1 MSVNSTINHYPGS
14 SSFFPGMTPFEIYD
28 NDYHFS
34 NDAPK
39 VALWCARRLGY
50 PIIDVEL
57 IDEQLYACFEEA
69 TSEYSAQVNQFSIRN
84 NLPQLMG
91 QGTGSNYTGKLV
103 EGSFLNQTI
112 RISDAYGTAGGAG
125 GNTDIKKGWV
135 DASAYTQ
142 SYDLKALWGEV
153 SESGKRIEV
162 TKVYFEPKPAL
173 ARFFDPYSVSGM
185 GTLNI
190 TQEFGFSS
198 FSTATQFVLMP
209 FYEDLLR
216 VQAIEFNDQIRKS
229 AHTFNI
235 TNGNLQIFPYPSYD
249 QKIYFEYY
257 VRDEFDTNSL
267 GVRDGVISDYSNIKY
282 DFTPYQRIN
291 DVGRQWIRKYT
302 LALAKELLGAIR
314 EKYNTIPIPGGET
327 TLDGAQL
334 RAEAQTEKENLI
346 TILRENL
353 DEVSRKKIFENKAA
367 EAQQQMEMLQK
378 APLAIYVG

>member
-39 VALWCARRLGY
+39 VALWCVRRLGY

-69 TSEYSAQVNQFSIRN
+69 TSEYSAQVNQFNIRN

-235 TNGNLQIFPYPSYD
+235 TNGNLQIFPYPAYD

-291 DVGRQWIRKYT
+291 DVGRQWIRKYC

-334 RAEAQTEKENLI
+334 RAEATTEKENLI

>member
-14 SSFFPGMTPFEIYD
+14 SSFFSGMTPFEIYD

-34 NDAPK
+34 TDAPK

-57 IDEQLYACFEEA
+57 IDEQFYACFEEA
-69 TSEYSAQVNQFSIRN
+69 TSEYSAQVNQFNIRN
-84 NLPQLMG
+84 NLPQIMG
-91 QGTGSNYTGKLV
+91 QATGSNYSGKLV
-103 EGSFLNQTI
+103 EGSFLNQVI
-112 RISDAYGTAGGAG
+112 RLSDSYGTAAGVGGA
-125 GNTDIKKGWV
+125 TDIKSGSI
-135 DASAYTQ
+135 DITSLEQ
-142 SYDLKALWGEV
+142 DYDLKTLYADV
-153 SESGKRIEV
+153 SESGKRLEI
-162 TKVYFEPKPAL
+162 TKVFFEPKPAL
-173 ARFFDPYSVSGM
+173 TRFFDPYAISGM

-235 TNGNLQIFPYPSYD
+235 VNNKLKIFPIPTTN
-249 QKIYFEYY
+249 QILWFEYY
-257 VRDEFDTNSL
+257 VRDEYDTNTL
-267 GVRDGVISDYSNIKY
+267 GLRDGRVSDYSNIGY
-282 DFTPYQRIN
+282 DFIPYQRIN

-302 LALAKELLGAIR
+302 LALSKELLGAIR

-334 RAEAQTEKENLI
+334 RAEANTEKENLI
-346 TILRENL
+346 TQLRENL

-367 EAQQQMEMLQK
+367 EANQQMEMLQK

>member
-34 NDAPK
+34 TDAPK
-39 VALWCARRLGY
+39 VALWCVRRLGY

-69 TSEYSAQVNQFSIRN
+69 TSEYSAQVNQFNIRN
-84 NLPQLMG
+84 NLPQIMG
-91 QGTGSNYTGKLV
+91 QATGSNYSGKLV
-103 EGSFLNQTI
+103 EGSFLNQVI
-112 RISDAYGTAGGAG
+112 RLSDSYGTAAGVGGV
-125 GNTDIKKGWV
+125 TDIKSGSI
-135 DASAYTQ
+135 DITSLEQ
-142 SYDLKALWGEV
+142 DYDLKTLYADV
-153 SESGKRIEV
+153 SESGKRLEI
-162 TKVYFEPKPAL
+162 TKVFFEPKPAL
-173 ARFFDPYSVSGM
+173 TRFFDPYAISGM

-235 TNGNLQIFPYPSYD
+235 VNNKLKIFPVPTTN
-249 QKIYFEYY
+249 QILWFEYY
-257 VRDEFDTNSL
+257 VRDEYDTNTL
-267 GVRDGVISDYSNIKY
+267 GLRDGRVSDYSNIGY
-282 DFTPYQRIN
+282 DFIPYQRIN

-302 LALAKELLGAIR
+302 LALSKELLGAIR

-334 RAEAQTEKENLI
+334 RAEANTEKENLI
-346 TILRENL
+346 TQLRENL

-367 EAQQQMEMLQK
+367 EANQQMEMLQK

>member
-14 SSFFPGMTPFEIYD
+14 SSFFSGMTPFEIYD

-34 NDAPK
+34 TDAPK

-57 IDEQLYACFEEA
+57 IDEQFYACFEEA
-69 TSEYSAQVNQFSIRN
+69 TSEYSAQVNQFNIRN
-84 NLPQLMG
+84 NLPQIMG
-91 QGTGSNYTGKLV
+91 QATGSNYSGKLV
-103 EGSFLNQTI
+103 EGSFLNQVI
-112 RISDAYGTAGGAG
+112 HLSDSYGTAAGVGGA
-125 GNTDIKKGWV
+125 TDIKSGSI
-135 DASAYTQ
+135 DIISLEQ
-142 SYDLKALWGEV
+142 DYDLKALYADV
-153 SESGKRIEV
+153 SESGKRLEI
-162 TKVYFEPKPAL
+162 TKVFFEPKPAL
-173 ARFFDPYSVSGM
+173 TRFFDPYSISGM

-216 VQAIEFNDQIRKS
+216 IQAIEFNDQIRKS

-235 TNGNLQIFPYPSYD
+235 VNNKLKIFPIPTTN
-249 QKIYFEYY
+249 QKLWFEYY
-257 VRDEFDTNSL
+257 VRDEYDTNTL
-267 GVRDGVISDYSNIKY
+267 GLRDGRVSDYSNIGY
-282 DFTPYQRIN
+282 DFIPYQRIN

-302 LALAKELLGAIR
+302 LALSKELLGAIR

-327 TLDGAQL
+327 SLDGAQL
-334 RAEAQTEKENLI
+334 RAEANTEKENLI
-346 TILRENL
+346 TQLRENL

>member
-1 MSVNSTINHYPGS
+1 MSVDSTVNHYPGS

-39 VALWCARRLGY
+39 VALWCVRRLGY

-69 TSEYSAQVNQFSIRN
+69 TSEYSAQVNQFNIRN

-112 RISDAYGTAGGAG
+112 RLSDTYGTVAGVG

-135 DASAYTQ
+135 DITAYTQ

-173 ARFFDPYSVSGM
+173 ARFFDPYAVSGM

-249 QKIYFEYY
+249 NRIYFEYY

-267 GVRDGVISDYSNIKY
+267 GIRDGVISDYSNIKY

-302 LALAKELLGAIR
+302 LALCKELLGAIR

-334 RAEAQTEKENLI
+334 RAEATTEKENLI

>member
-1 MSVNSTINHYPGS
+1 MSVDSTINHYPGS

-28 NDYHFS
+28 TDYHFS

-57 IDEQLYACFEEA
+57 VDEHFFAVFEEA
-69 TSEYSAQVNQFSIRN
+69 VSEYSAQVNQFNIRN
-84 NLPQLMG
+84 NLPQVMG
-91 QGTGSNYTGKLV
+91 QATGSNYTQKLV
-103 EGSFLNQTI
+103 EGSFLNQVI
-112 RISDAYGTAGGAG
+112 RLSDSYGTAAGVGGA
-125 GNTDIKKGWV
+125 TDIKSGSI
-135 DASAYTQ
+135 DIRSLEQ
-142 SYDLKALWGEV
+142 DYDLKTLYAAV
-153 SESGKRIEV
+153 SESGKRIEI
-162 TKVYFEPKPAL
+162 TKVFFEPKPAL
-173 ARFFDPYSVSGM
+173 SRFFDPYAVSGM

-216 VQAIEFNDQIRKS
+216 IQAIEFNDQIRKS

-235 TNGNLQIFPYPSYD
+235 TNGRLKIFPVPTTN
-249 QKIYFEYY
+249 QKLWFEYY
-257 VRDEFDTNSL
+257 VRDEYDTNSL
-267 GVRDGVISDYSNIKY
+267 GLRDGRVSDYSNIGY
-282 DFTPYQRIN
+282 DFIPYQRIN

-334 RAEAQTEKENLI
+334 RAEATTEKENLV
-346 TILRENL
+346 TQLRENL

-367 EAQQQMEMLQK
+367 EANQQMEMLQK

>member
-112 RISDAYGTAGGAG
+112 RISDAYGTIGGAG

-142 SYDLKALWGEV
+142 SYDLKELWGEV

-173 ARFFDPYSVSGM
+173 ARFFDPYAVSGM

-235 TNGNLQIFPYPSYD
+235 TNGNLQIFPYPAYD
-249 QKIYFEYY
+249 QRIYFEYY

>member
-34 NDAPK
+34 TDAPK
-39 VALWCARRLGY
+39 VALWCVRRLGY

-69 TSEYSAQVNQFSIRN
+69 TSEYSAQVNQFNIRN
-84 NLPQLMG
+84 NLPQIMG
-91 QGTGSNYTGKLV
+91 QATGSNYSGKLV
-103 EGSFLNQTI
+103 EGSFLNQVI
-112 RISDAYGTAGGAG
+112 RLSDSYGTAAGVGGA
-125 GNTDIKKGWV
+125 TDIKSGSI
-135 DASAYTQ
+135 DITSLEQ
-142 SYDLKALWGEV
+142 DYDLKTLYADV
-153 SESGKRIEV
+153 SESGKRLEI
-162 TKVYFEPKPAL
+162 TKVFFEPKPAL
-173 ARFFDPYSVSGM
+173 TRFFDPYAISGM

-235 TNGNLQIFPYPSYD
+235 VNNKLKIFPVPTTN
-249 QKIYFEYY
+249 QILWFEYY
-257 VRDEFDTNSL
+257 VRDEYDTNTL
-267 GVRDGVISDYSNIKY
+267 GLRDGRVSDYSNIGY
-282 DFTPYQRIN
+282 DFIPYQRIN

-302 LALAKELLGAIR
+302 LALSKELLGAIR

-334 RAEAQTEKENLI
+334 RAEANTEKENLI
-346 TILRENL
+346 TQLRENL

-367 EAQQQMEMLQK
+367 EANQQMEMLQK

>member
-1 MSVNSTINHYPGS
+1 MSVDSTINHYPGS

-39 VALWCARRLGY
+39 VALWCVRRLGY

-69 TSEYSAQVNQFSIRN
+69 TSEYSAQVNQFNIRN

-112 RISDAYGTAGGAG
+112 RLSDTYGTVAGAG

-135 DASAYTQ
+135 DTTAYTQ

-173 ARFFDPYSVSGM
+173 ARFFDPYAVSGM

-249 QKIYFEYY
+249 NRIYFEYY

-267 GVRDGVISDYSNIKY
+267 GIRDGVISDYSNIKY

-314 EKYNTIPIPGGET
+314 EKYNSIPIPGGET

-334 RAEAQTEKENLI
+334 RAEATSEKENLI

>member
-34 NDAPK
+34 TDAPK
-39 VALWCARRLGY
+39 VALWCVRRLGY

-69 TSEYSAQVNQFSIRN
+69 TSEYSAQVNQFNIRN
-84 NLPQLMG
+84 NLPQIMG
-91 QGTGSNYTGKLV
+91 QATGSNYSGKLV
-103 EGSFLNQTI
+103 EGSFLNQVI
-112 RISDAYGTAGGAG
+112 RLSDSYGTAAGVGGA
-125 GNTDIKKGWV
+125 TDIKSGSI
-135 DASAYTQ
+135 DITSLEQ
-142 SYDLKALWGEV
+142 NYDLKTLYADV
-153 SESGKRIEV
+153 SESGKRLEI
-162 TKVYFEPKPAL
+162 TKVFFEPKPAL
-173 ARFFDPYSVSGM
+173 TRFFDPYAISGM

-235 TNGNLQIFPYPSYD
+235 VNNKLKIFPIPTTN
-249 QKIYFEYY
+249 QILWFEYY
-257 VRDEFDTNSL
+257 VRDEYDTNTL
-267 GVRDGVISDYSNIKY
+267 GLRDGRVSDYSNIGY
-282 DFTPYQRIN
+282 DFIPYQRIN

-302 LALAKELLGAIR
+302 LALSKELLGAIR

-334 RAEAQTEKENLI
+334 RAEANTEKENLI
-346 TILRENL
+346 TQLRENL

-367 EAQQQMEMLQK
+367 EANQQMEMLQK

>member
-14 SSFFPGMTPFEIYD
+14 SSFETGQTPFGIYD
-28 NDYHFS
+28 DDSIFGD
-34 NDAPK
+34 DAPK

-57 IDEQLYACFEEA
+57 IDDQFYACFEESI
-69 TSEYSAQVNQFSIRN
+69 SEYSAQVNQFNIRN
-84 NLPQLMG
+84 NLSIVAG
-91 QGTGSNYTGKLV
+91 QSTSTNYTGQLV
-103 EGSFLNQTI
+103 DGSFIPTI
-112 RISDAYGTAGGAG
+112 VRVSDAYGTLAGVG
-125 GNTDIKKGWV
+125 GRTDIKRGAIS
-135 DASAYTQ
+135 ASANTQ
-142 SYDLKALWGEV
+142 SYDLKEFAETH
-153 SESGKRIEV
+153 ESGSRIEI

-173 ARFFDPYSVSGM
+173 SRFFDPYSISGM

-216 VQAIEFNDQIRKS
+216 IQAIEFNDQIRKS

-235 TNGNLQIFPYPSYD
+235 VNNKLEIFPVPTAD
-249 QKIYFEYY
+249 HKIFFEYY
-257 VRDEFDTNSL
+257 VKKEFEKNSITTTPN
-267 GVRDGVISDYSNIKY
+267 VISDYSNIRY
-282 DFTPYQRIN
+282 SFIPYRKIN

-302 LALAKELLGAIR
+302 LALSKELLGAIR

-334 RAEAQTEKENLI
+334 RAEATAEKENLI
-346 TILRENL
+346 TQLRENL
-353 DEVSRKKIFENKAA
+353 EEVSRKTQFENKAA
-367 EAQQQMEMLQK
+367 ETQQQLEMLQK
-378 APLAIYVG
+378 VPLSIYIG

>member
-1 MSVNSTINHYPGS
+1 
-14 SSFFPGMTPFEIYD
+14 
-28 NDYHFS
+28 
-34 NDAPK
+34 
-39 VALWCARRLGY
+39 
-50 PIIDVEL
+50 
-57 IDEQLYACFEEA
+57 
-69 TSEYSAQVNQFSIRN
+69 
-84 NLPQLMG
+84 MG

-249 QKIYFEYY
+249 QRIYFEYY

-267 GVRDGVISDYSNIKY
+267 GVRDGVISDYSNVKY

-334 RAEAQTEKENLI
+334 RAEATTEKENLI

>member
-153 SESGKRIEV
+153 SESGNRIEV

-185 GTLNI
+185 CTLNI

-249 QKIYFEYY
+249 QRIYFEYY

>member
-34 NDAPK
+34 TDAPK
-39 VALWCARRLGY
+39 VALWCVRRLGY

-69 TSEYSAQVNQFSIRN
+69 TSEYSAQVNQFNIRN
-84 NLPQLMG
+84 NLPQIMG
-91 QGTGSNYTGKLV
+91 QATGSNYSGKLV
-103 EGSFLNQTI
+103 EGSFLNQVI
-112 RISDAYGTAGGAG
+112 RLSDSYGTAAGVGGA
-125 GNTDIKKGWV
+125 TDIKSGSI
-135 DASAYTQ
+135 DITSLEQ
-142 SYDLKALWGEV
+142 NYDLKTLYADV
-153 SESGKRIEV
+153 SESGKRLEI
-162 TKVYFEPKPAL
+162 TKVFFEPKPAL
-173 ARFFDPYSVSGM
+173 TRFFDPYAISGM

-235 TNGNLQIFPYPSYD
+235 VNNKLKIFPVPTTN
-249 QKIYFEYY
+249 QILWFEYY
-257 VRDEFDTNSL
+257 VRDEYDTNTL
-267 GVRDGVISDYSNIKY
+267 GLRDGRVSDYSNIGY
-282 DFTPYQRIN
+282 DFIPYQRIN

-302 LALAKELLGAIR
+302 LALSKELLGAIR

-334 RAEAQTEKENLI
+334 RAEANTEKENLI
-346 TILRENL
+346 TQLRENL

-367 EAQQQMEMLQK
+367 EANQQMEMLQK

>member
-1 MSVNSTINHYPGS
+1 MSVDSTINHYPGS

-28 NDYHFS
+28 TDYHFS

-57 IDEQLYACFEEA
+57 VDEHFFAVFEEA
-69 TSEYSAQVNQFSIRN
+69 VSEYSAQVNQFNIRN
-84 NLPQLMG
+84 NLPQVMG
-91 QGTGSNYTGKLV
+91 QATGSNYTQKLV
-103 EGSFLNQTI
+103 EGSFLNQVI
-112 RISDAYGTAGGAG
+112 RLSDSYGTAAGVGGA
-125 GNTDIKKGWV
+125 TDIKSGSI
-135 DASAYTQ
+135 DIRSLEQ
-142 SYDLKALWGEV
+142 DYDLKTLYAAV
-153 SESGKRIEV
+153 SESGKRIEI
-162 TKVYFEPKPAL
+162 TKVFFEPKPAL
-173 ARFFDPYSVSGM
+173 SRFFDPYSVSGM

-216 VQAIEFNDQIRKS
+216 IQAIEFNDQIRKS

-235 TNGNLQIFPYPSYD
+235 VNGKLKIFPVPTTN
-249 QKIYFEYY
+249 QKLWFEYY
-257 VRDEFDTNSL
+257 VRDEYDTNSL
-267 GVRDGVISDYSNIKY
+267 GLRDGRVSDYSNIGY
-282 DFTPYQRIN
+282 DFIPYQRIN

-302 LALAKELLGAIR
+302 LALSKELLGAIR

-334 RAEAQTEKENLI
+334 RAEATTEKENLV
-346 TILRENL
+346 TQLRENL

-367 EAQQQMEMLQK
+367 EANQQMEMLQK

>member
-39 VALWCARRLGY
+39 VALWCVRRLGY

-69 TSEYSAQVNQFSIRN
+69 TSEYSAQVNQFNIRN

-112 RISDAYGTAGGAG
+112 RISDAYGTAAGAG

-153 SESGKRIEV
+153 SESGNRIEV

-235 TNGNLQIFPYPSYD
+235 TNGNLQIFPYPSYG
-249 QKIYFEYY
+249 QRIYFEYY

-334 RAEAQTEKENLI
+334 RAEATTEKENLI

>member
-1 MSVNSTINHYPGS
+1 MSVTSTINHYPGS

-34 NDAPK
+34 TDAPK

-57 IDEQLYACFEEA
+57 IDEQFYACFEESV
-69 TSEYSAQVNQFSIRN
+69 SEYSAQVNQFNIRN
-84 NLPQLMG
+84 NLPQIMG
-91 QGTGSNYTGKLV
+91 QATGSNYTGKLV
-103 EGSFLNQTI
+103 DGSFLNQII
-112 RISDAYGTAGGAG
+112 RLSDSYGTAAGVGGA
-125 GNTDIKKGWV
+125 TDIKSGSI
-135 DASAYTQ
+135 DITEMEQ
-142 SYDLKALWGEV
+142 DYDLKTLYADV
-153 SESGKRIEV
+153 SESGRRIEV
-162 TKVYFEPKPAL
+162 TKVFFEPKPAL
-173 ARFFDPYSVSGM
+173 TRFFDPYSISGM

-216 VQAIEFNDQIRKS
+216 IQAIEFNDQIRKS
-229 AHTFNI
+229 AHTFSLV
-235 TNGNLQIFPYPSYD
+235 NGKLKIFPIPTTN
-249 QKIYFEYY
+249 QKLWFEYY
-257 VRDEFDTNSL
+257 VRDEYDTNSL
-267 GVRDGVISDYSNIKY
+267 GVRDGRVSDYSNIGY

-302 LALAKELLGAIR
+302 LALCKELLGAIR

-334 RAEAQTEKENLI
+334 RAEATSEKENLI
-346 TILRENL
+346 TQLRENL

-367 EAQQQMEMLQK
+367 EATQQMEMLQK

>member
-1 MSVNSTINHYPGS
+1 MSVDSTINHYPGS

-39 VALWCARRLGY
+39 VALWCVRRLGY

-69 TSEYSAQVNQFSIRN
+69 TSEYSAQVNQFNIRN

-112 RISDAYGTAGGAG
+112 RLSDTYGTVAGVG

-135 DASAYTQ
+135 DITAYTQ

-173 ARFFDPYSVSGM
+173 ARFFDPYAVSGM

-249 QKIYFEYY
+249 NRIYFEYY

-334 RAEAQTEKENLI
+334 RAEATTEKENLI

>member
-34 NDAPK
+34 TDAPK

-57 IDEQLYACFEEA
+57 IDEQFYACFEEA
-69 TSEYSAQVNQFSIRN
+69 TSEYSAQVNQFNIRN

-103 EGSFLNQTI
+103 EGSYLNQTI
-112 RISDAYGTAGGAG
+112 RISDAYGTVAGAG

-135 DASAYTQ
+135 DATAYTQ
-142 SYDLKALWGEV
+142 SYDLKELWGEV
-153 SESGKRIEV
+153 SESGKRMEITRV
-162 TKVYFEPKPAL
+162 FFEPKPAL

-216 VQAIEFNDQIRKS
+216 IQAIEFNDQIRKS

-235 TNGNLQIFPYPSYD
+235 TNGKLQIFPYPSYD
-249 QKIYFEYY
+249 QRVYFEYY
-257 VRDEFDTNSL
+257 VRDEFDANSV
-267 GVRDGVISDYSNIKY
+267 GMRDGVISDYSNIKY

-334 RAEAQTEKENLI
+334 RAEAQTEKENLV

-367 EAQQQMEMLQK
+367 EAQQHMEMLQK

>member
-34 NDAPK
+34 TDAPK
-39 VALWCARRLGY
+39 VALWCVRRLGY

-69 TSEYSAQVNQFSIRN
+69 TSEYSAQVNQFNIRN
-84 NLPQLMG
+84 NLPQIMG
-91 QGTGSNYTGKLV
+91 QATGSNYSGKLV
-103 EGSFLNQTI
+103 EGSFLNQVI
-112 RISDAYGTAGGAG
+112 RLSDSYGTAAGVGGA
-125 GNTDIKKGWV
+125 TDIKSGSI
-135 DASAYTQ
+135 DITSLEQ
-142 SYDLKALWGEV
+142 DYDLKTLYADV
-153 SESGKRIEV
+153 SESGKRLEI
-162 TKVYFEPKPAL
+162 TKVFFEPKPAL
-173 ARFFDPYSVSGM
+173 TRFFDPYAISGM

-235 TNGNLQIFPYPSYD
+235 VNNKLKIFPIPTTN
-249 QKIYFEYY
+249 QILWFEYY
-257 VRDEFDTNSL
+257 VRDEYDTNTL
-267 GVRDGVISDYSNIKY
+267 GLRDGRVSDYSNIGY
-282 DFTPYQRIN
+282 DFIPYQRIN

-302 LALAKELLGAIR
+302 LALSKELLGAIR

-334 RAEAQTEKENLI
+334 RAEANTEKENLI
-346 TILRENL
+346 TQLRENL

-367 EAQQQMEMLQK
+367 EANQQMEMLQK

>member
-39 VALWCARRLGY
+39 VALWCVRRLGY

-69 TSEYSAQVNQFSIRN
+69 TSEYSAQVNQFNIRN

-112 RISDAYGTAGGAG
+112 RLSDTYGTVAGVG

-135 DASAYTQ
+135 DTTAYTQ

-173 ARFFDPYSVSGM
+173 ARFFDPYAVSGM

-249 QKIYFEYY
+249 NRIYFEYY

-267 GVRDGVISDYSNIKY
+267 GIRDGVISDYSNIKY

-302 LALAKELLGAIR
+302 LALCKELLGAIR

-334 RAEAQTEKENLI
+334 RAEATTEKENLI

>member
-1 MSVNSTINHYPGS
+1 MSVDSTINHYPGS

-28 NDYHFS
+28 TDYHFS

-57 IDEQLYACFEEA
+57 VDEHFFAVFEEA
-69 TSEYSAQVNQFSIRN
+69 VSEYSAQVNQFNIRN
-84 NLPQLMG
+84 NLPQVMG
-91 QGTGSNYTGKLV
+91 QATGSNYTQKLV
-103 EGSFLNQTI
+103 EGSFLNQVI
-112 RISDAYGTAGGAG
+112 RLSDSYGTAAGVGGA
-125 GNTDIKKGWV
+125 TDIKSGSI
-135 DASAYTQ
+135 DIRSLEQ
-142 SYDLKALWGEV
+142 DYDLKTLYAAV
-153 SESGKRIEV
+153 SESGKRIEI
-162 TKVYFEPKPAL
+162 TKVFFEPKPAL
-173 ARFFDPYSVSGM
+173 SRFFDPYAVSGM

-216 VQAIEFNDQIRKS
+216 IQAIEFNDQIRKS

-235 TNGNLQIFPYPSYD
+235 TNGKLKIFPVPTTN
-249 QKIYFEYY
+249 QKLWFEYY
-257 VRDEFDTNSL
+257 VRDEYDTNSL
-267 GVRDGVISDYSNIKY
+267 GLRDGRVSDYSNIGY
-282 DFTPYQRIN
+282 DFIPYQRIN

-302 LALAKELLGAIR
+302 LALSKELLGAIR

-334 RAEAQTEKENLI
+334 RAEATTEKENLV
-346 TILRENL
+346 TQLRENL

-367 EAQQQMEMLQK
+367 EANQQMEMLQK

>member
-34 NDAPK
+34 TDAPK
-39 VALWCARRLGY
+39 VALWCVRRLGY

-69 TSEYSAQVNQFSIRN
+69 TSEYSAQVNQFNIRN
-84 NLPQLMG
+84 NLPQIMG
-91 QGTGSNYTGKLV
+91 QATGSNYSGKLV
-103 EGSFLNQTI
+103 EGSFLNQVI
-112 RISDAYGTAGGAG
+112 RLSDSYGTAAGVGGA
-125 GNTDIKKGWV
+125 TDIKSGSI
-135 DASAYTQ
+135 DITSLEQ
-142 SYDLKALWGEV
+142 NYDLKTLYADV
-153 SESGKRIEV
+153 SESGKRLEI
-162 TKVYFEPKPAL
+162 TKVFFEPKPAL
-173 ARFFDPYSVSGM
+173 ARFFDPYSISGM

-235 TNGNLQIFPYPSYD
+235 VNNKLKIFPIPTTN
-249 QKIYFEYY
+249 QILWFEYY
-257 VRDEFDTNSL
+257 VRDEYDTNTL
-267 GVRDGVISDYSNIKY
+267 GLRDGRVSDYSNIGY
-282 DFTPYQRIN
+282 DFIPYQRIN

-302 LALAKELLGAIR
+302 LALSKELLGAIR

-334 RAEAQTEKENLI
+334 RAEANTEKENLI
-346 TILRENL
+346 TQLRENL

-367 EAQQQMEMLQK
+367 EANQQMEMLQK

>member
-34 NDAPK
+34 TDAPK
-39 VALWCARRLGY
+39 VALWCVRRLGY

-69 TSEYSAQVNQFSIRN
+69 TSEYSAQVNQFNIRN
-84 NLPQLMG
+84 NLPQIMG
-91 QGTGSNYTGKLV
+91 QATGSNYSGKLV
-103 EGSFLNQTI
+103 EGSFLNQVI
-112 RISDAYGTAGGAG
+112 RLSDSYGTAAGVGGA
-125 GNTDIKKGWV
+125 TDIKSGSF
-135 DASAYTQ
+135 DITSLEQ
-142 SYDLKALWGEV
+142 NYDLKTLYADV
-153 SESGKRIEV
+153 SESGKRLEI
-162 TKVYFEPKPAL
+162 TKVFFEPKPAL
-173 ARFFDPYSVSGM
+173 TRFFDPYAISGM

-235 TNGNLQIFPYPSYD
+235 VNNKLKIFPVPTTN
-249 QKIYFEYY
+249 QILWFEYY
-257 VRDEFDTNSL
+257 VRDEYDTNTL
-267 GVRDGVISDYSNIKY
+267 GLRDGRVSDYSNIGY
-282 DFTPYQRIN
+282 DFIPYQRIN

-302 LALAKELLGAIR
+302 LALSKELLGAIR

-334 RAEAQTEKENLI
+334 RAEANTEKENLI
-346 TILRENL
+346 TQLRENL

-367 EAQQQMEMLQK
+367 EANQQMEMLQK

>member
-39 VALWCARRLGY
+39 VALWCVRRLGY

-69 TSEYSAQVNQFSIRN
+69 TSEYSAQVNQFNIRN

-112 RISDAYGTAGGAG
+112 RLSDTYGTVAGVG

-135 DASAYTQ
+135 DITAYTQ

-173 ARFFDPYSVSGM
+173 ARFFDPYAVSGM

-198 FSTATQFVLMP
+198 FST
-209 FYEDLLR
+209 D
-216 VQAIEFNDQIRKS
+216 RKS
-229 AHTFNI
+229 TRLNSSHS
-235 TNGNLQIFPYPSYD
+235 LLSRMPS
-249 QKIYFEYY
+249 
-257 VRDEFDTNSL
+257 S
-267 GVRDGVISDYSNIKY
+267 
-282 DFTPYQRIN
+282 
-291 DVGRQWIRKYT
+291 
-302 LALAKELLGAIR
+302 A
-314 EKYNTIPIPGGET
+314 
-327 TLDGAQL
+327 
-334 RAEAQTEKENLI
+334 
-346 TILRENL
+346 
-353 DEVSRKKIFENKAA
+353 
-367 EAQQQMEMLQK
+367 
-378 APLAIYVG
+378 

>member
-28 NDYHFS
+28 NDYHFA

-39 VALWCARRLGY
+39 VALWCVRRLGY

-69 TSEYSAQVNQFSIRN
+69 TSEYSAQVNQFNIRN

-103 EGSFLNQTI
+103 EGSYLNQTI
-112 RISDAYGTAGGAG
+112 RISDAYGTVAGVG
-125 GNTDIKKGWV
+125 GNTDVKKGWV
-135 DASAYTQ
+135 DAAAYTQ
-142 SYDLKALWGEV
+142 SYDLKTLWGDV
-153 SESGKRIEV
+153 SESGKRIEI

-235 TNGNLQIFPYPSYD
+235 TNGNLQIFPYPSYG
-249 QKIYFEYY
+249 QRIYFEYY

-334 RAEAQTEKENLI
+334 RAEATTEKENLI